1 MKKIKL
7 AKAVATKAHRGQTD
21 RGGVDYINHPT
32 VIADKVK
39 HEGENYEIVA
49 WLHDVI
55 EDSEFTMDDIKA
67 FGFNKDVTDAVAILT
82 RNSSMNYDEYLQV
95 IRANKIALKVKIA
108 DITHNSDLTRLKK
121 ITKNDLDRTKKYK
134 KALKFLNKK

>member
-1 MKKIKL
+1 MRKIKL
-7 AKAVATKAHRGQTD
+7 AKAISTRAHTGQTD

-49 WLHDVI
+49 WLHDVV
-55 EDSEFTMDDIKA
+55 EDSEYTMDDIKA
-67 FGFNKDVTDAVAILT
+67 FGFNKEVTDAVAILT

-121 ITKNDLDRTKKYK
+121 ITLKDLDRNKKYK